1 MESLIHSA
9 TLKPSLH
16 KFMFPKTAVSLCS
29 PAGATPFNIH
39 RIRKTTTT
47 TTTICGLKSSR
58 RSSQITS
65 ATNRNKILL
74 SEESPPPLS
83 EEGLDGDGEAP
94 GEGKKSANKNGV
106 LRAAKRLPRKI
117 LSLLSNLPLAMGE
130 MFFGAAL
137 MALGLSFIL
146 SLNISIWVLE
156 VLS

>member
-47 TTTICGLKSSR
+47 ITTICGLKSSR

-94 GEGKKSANKNGV
+94 GEGKKSANKHGV

-130 MFFGAAL
+130 LFFGAAL

>member
-1 MESLIHSA
+1 MESVIHSA
-9 TLKPSLH
+9 TLKPPLH

-58 RSSQITS
+58 RSSQIAST
-65 ATNRNKILL
+65 TNRNKILL

-130 MFFGAAL
+130 LFFGAAL